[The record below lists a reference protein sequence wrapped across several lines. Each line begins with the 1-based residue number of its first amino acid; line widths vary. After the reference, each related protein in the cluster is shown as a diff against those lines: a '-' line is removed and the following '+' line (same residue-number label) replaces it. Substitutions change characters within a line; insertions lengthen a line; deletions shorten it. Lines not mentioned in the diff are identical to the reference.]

1 MENIFTLIVI
11 IIAVLS
17 VFSKLKGKQKTQ
29 PGSAWVT
36 KLRAFLTD
44 TQKKIQQQSKDHTAG
59 ASGWDRLLD
68 SGETFRSPSD
78 ADEAALDDQVLIE
91 AETQPPVKRM
101 PPEAPVR
108 IQQTS
113 PADTTQLVPA
123 AVQRRKAL
131 HAGKRSHTF
140 IAAGRADLRKAVIW
154 SEILGPPMALRDRHS
169 GRK

>member
-1 MENIFTLIVI
+1 MENIFALIVI

-29 PGSAWVT
+29 SGGARVT

-44 TQKKIQQQSKDHTAG
+44 IQKKIEQQSKDHTAG

-68 SGETFRSPSD
+68 GGETFRSPSD
-78 ADEAALDDQVLIE
+78 ADEAALDDQVLVE
-91 AETQPPVKRM
+91 AETQPPAKRM

-113 PADTTQLVPA
+113 TSDTTQLIPA
-123 AVQRRKAL
+123 AQRRKAL
-131 HAGKRSHTF
+131 HAGKPSHTF
-140 IAAGRADLRKAVIW
+140 MAAGRAELRKAVIW
-154 SEILGPPMALRDRHS
+154 SEILGPPIALRDRRS
-169 GRK
+169 GQK

>member
-17 VFSKLKGKQKTQ
+17 VFSKLKVKQKTQ
-29 PGSAWVT
+29 PGGAWVT

-44 TQKKIQQQSKDHTAG
+44 IQRKIEQQSKDRTAG

-78 ADEAALDDQVLIE
+78 ADEEALDDQVLVE
-91 AETQPPVKRM
+91 AKTQPPAKRM

-113 PADTTQLVPA
+113 PSDTTQLVRA
-123 AVQRRKAL
+123 AQRRKAL
-131 HAGKRSHTF
+131 QTGKRSPTF
-140 IAAGRADLRKAVIW
+140 MAAGRADLRKAVIW
-154 SEILGPPMALRDRHS
+154 SEILGPPMALRDQRS
-169 GRK
+169 GRR